1 MRQPALPPSRKE
13 CSLKRSR
20 CKVLEAAVCLALSR
34 NGQEAVW
41 LERRERGDQEKHR
54 GGPGQRETVT
64 FTLRHMGNSGELRS
78 EQGLV

>member
-1 MRQPALPPSRKE
+1 M
-13 CSLKRSR
+13 
-20 CKVLEAAVCLALSR
+20 CLALSR

-41 LERRERGDQEKHR
+41 LECREWGGQDKHR
-54 GGPGQRETVT
+54 GGPDQHETVT